1 VGGRIGLWRGDQ
13 FAQNQ
18 SVNRRLA
25 GLGFP
30 ALVAGVYDLS
40 FLPLAH
46 PPAVE
51 SPEPICGGRVGLPE
65 HSYGRG
71 ADYQAKRQASDFLP
85 TPSPRLRT

>member
-1 VGGRIGLWRGDQ
+1 VGGRIGLGRGDQ

-51 SPEPICGGRVGLPE
+51 SPE
-65 HSYGRG
+65 
-71 ADYQAKRQASDFLP
+71 
-85 TPSPRLRT
+85 RLRLSGWSSRAQLRPGR